1 MCGMKR
7 VMAVLMSAT
16 LVLTG
21 CTENMSA
28 AGSGQETVKNTQEYD
43 TVQQS
48 LFGREESTGALLV
61 SQGIELPVST
71 TRVFV
76 NQSGYISDREKKVMF
91 LGERLGD
98 SFRVIRQS
106 DKAVVYTGHVE
117 QGRTDEISGLY
128 LSMGDFTG
136 LTKPGTYYIET
147 DVIGQSYPFQI
158 TSDGYE
164 RLFIGLLKNADEVP
178 VIQDAD
184 GVCNTAFGMHAIM
197 HAMQCNG
204 SIFEE
209 AYKNFEEDE
218 QDRQLVTQLLHCA
231 SRLMAQQNE
240 NGSLYDDYEATAAFC
255 GILVMSRDV
264 FGRYEESVAKAYR
277 DAADKAWSW
286 LEKQECDT
294 QDRKNARFYASSQL
308 FKAEYTNE
316 YKKMTEDFL
325 READKDYSSERFVF
339 YGVLAYISAGNNT
352 DRDLCTH
359 IMKDLVDKNEQAC
372 QKAKKDVF
380 FGTGNRTMYDSLY
393 NMMLLCFINYITPSK
408 EYTEI
413 IENTIQYMGGLN
425 EKGVCYIDGSGVW
438 REISETCERNLEWNG
453 ILIFAMSDMLK
464 NLIDI
469 ENNW

>member
-1 MCGMKR
+1 MCGIKR
-7 VMAVLMSAT
+7 VMAVIMSAA

-28 AGSGQETVKNTQEYD
+28 DGSGQETVKSIQEYD
-43 TVQQS
+43 TDKQS
-48 LFGREESTGALLV
+48 IFGREESTGALLV

-76 NQSGYISDREKKVMF
+76 NQSGYISDREKRVMF
-91 LGERLGD
+91 FGERLGD

-106 DKAVVYTGHVE
+106 DGAVVYTGRIE
-117 QGRTDEISGLY
+117 QGKTDEMSGLY
-128 LSMGDFTG
+128 LSKGDFTG

-164 RLFIGLLKNADEVP
+164 RLFIGLLKNADDVP
-178 VIQDAD
+178 ITQDAL

-197 HAMQCNG
+197 HAMQFNG

-209 AYKNFEEDE
+209 AYKNFEEE
-218 QDRQLVTQLLHCA
+218 EDRQLVTQLLHCA
-231 SRLMAQQNE
+231 SRLMAQQDE

-264 FGRYEESVAKAYR
+264 FGRYEESVAKAYK

-286 LEKQECDT
+286 MEKQECDT
-294 QDRKNARFYASSQL
+294 QSRKNARFYASSQL
-308 FKAEYTNE
+308 FKAEYTKE
-316 YKKMTEDFL
+316 YKEMAEDFL
-325 READKDYSSERFVF
+325 READKDYSAERFVF
-339 YGVLAYISAGNNT
+339 YGVLAYISAGKNT

-372 QKAKKDVF
+372 QNAKNDVF
-380 FGTGNRTMYDSLY
+380 FGTGNRNMYDSLY

-413 IENTIQYMGGLN
+413 IENTIQYIGGLN
-425 EKGVCYIDGSGVW
+425 ENGVCYIDGNGEW
-438 REISETCERNLEWNG
+438 MEISETRERNLEWNG
-453 ILIFAMSDMLK
+453 ILIFAMSDMIK